1 VSPKIGGLRGL
12 PGLEQML
19 QATQIEARGTCTMTK
34 FVGLIGHKL
43 SHSISQQFQQAAFD
57 HLGLDIR
64 YQVWDTARDELP
76 DIVEGLRDDSRLGAN
91 VTIPYKEAVL
101 SLLNKVDKDARRI
114 GAVNTIVKRDDKLVG
129 YNTDAG
135 GFIRA
140 LEEEGGFDPR
150 GKRVVLIGAGGAA
163 RAVSFALIDA
173 GVRSLVILNRS
184 IERGRE
190 LAKDLK
196 WDLKDSDIE
205 VIALSWKDGR
215 TLTALSGCDL
225 LVNCTSVGMK
235 DSASEGKS
243 PLSMGLI
250 PKRALVYDVV
260 YNPLETPLIVA
271 AKKAGAH
278 TLGGLPMLVYQGAE
292 SVELWTGK
300 AAPIDIMMKVAKR
313 ALTK

>member
-1 VSPKIGGLRGL
+1 
-12 PGLEQML
+12 
-19 QATQIEARGTCTMTK
+19 MTK

-43 SHSISQQFQQAAFD
+43 SHSISRQFQQAAFD

-64 YQVWDTARDELP
+64 YEVWETDKDELP
-76 DIVEGLRDDSRLGAN
+76 DVMEGLRDVSKLGAN

-101 SLLNKVDKDARRI
+101 PLLDKVDKDARRI

-129 YNTDAG
+129 YNTDAS

-140 LEEEGGFDPR
+140 LEEEGEFVPQ

-173 GVRSLVILNRS
+173 RVRSLVILNRS

-190 LAKDLK
+190 LAKDLE
-196 WDLKDSDIE
+196 WDLRDSNIE
-205 VIALSWKDGR
+205 VVALSWKDGR

-225 LVNCTSVGMK
+225 LVNCTSVGMTN
-235 DSASEGKS
+235 SASEGKS
-243 PLSMGLI
+243 PLSMALI

-260 YNPLETPLIVA
+260 YNPVETPLIAA
-271 AKKAGAH
+271 AKKVGAR
-278 TLGGLPMLVYQGAE
+278 TQGGLPMLVYQGAA
-292 SVELWTGK
+292 SFELWTGK
-300 AAPIDIMMKVAKR
+300 AAPIYIMMRAAKR